1 MTYQLT
7 PKHAKLWLPVVRKL
21 REYYEGKND
30 KFVRRCPF
38 CDVAWTISPDLSRCP
53 FCLWV
58 LFEGEMC
65 KKFVGYAGEK
75 RRDRPSDWC
84 KQSIS
89 RLKRWERRLEEII
102 RVGEK

>member
-7 PKHAKLWLPVVRKL
+7 PEHAKLWFPVVREL

-30 KFVRRCPF
+30 EFKYICPL
-38 CDVAWTISPDLSRCP
+38 CDVAWMISPDLSRCP

-58 LFEGEMC
+58 LFEGEVC
-65 KKFVGYAGEK
+65 KEFIGDAGEK
-75 RRDRPSDWC
+75 RRDRPPDWC

-89 RLKRWERRLEEII
+89 RLKRWERELKKII
-102 RVGEK
+102 KELL